1 LIGTLTLI
9 SRVLGYVRDQRIA
22 FLLGTS
28 LIGDSYVLAYRIP
41 NLLRRLVAEGSM
53 TASFIPVFAQFLTG
67 KEKDDWQEFANRMFW
82 TLTVI
87 LAAITVVGVLLSP
100 LLVRLLTF
108 DGGRVDVDLAA
119 LLSRIMWPYIFFV
132 GLSAL
137 AAAILNSFRSFG
149 VPAFTPVMFNVCVIA
164 LSFYAFRFR
173 QPAAALAIGVTL
185 GGLVQLA
192 IQIPFLWR
200 RGMHFQLGISF
211 KHPGIQKVAR
221 LMGPGLVGIGV
232 AQINFA
238 VDTVFATSR
247 LMPSGSLMS
256 LQIADRV
263 MELVLGG
270 YAIAIATAILPLMS
284 QHVAERN
291 LFELRQTVSF
301 SLRLVTFITIPAMVG
316 LVVLRGPIIE
326 VLFQHGRFNRQSTDL
341 TAWALLFFALGLPW
355 FAATKI
361 IVPAFYSTHDTRTPV
376 KVAMAVMFANIAF
389 NLLLLRPL
397 RNGGPAASTSLA
409 ALLNFGILFWIFR
422 RRHGLLGGR
431 SILRSG
437 AKVSAASAVMGLV
450 CWAMLGMSGFQEPAG
465 AIHHSVTW
473 QVVALASML
482 AVAASLFFGLA
493 WLLDCEEL
501 GEMYGIARRK
511 PKTAQ
516 VVSGG

>member
-9 SRVLGYVRDQRIA
+9 SRVLGYVRDERIA
-22 FLLGTS
+22 YLLGTS
-28 LIGDSYVLAYRIP
+28 LIADSYVLAYRIP

-53 TASFIPVFAQFLTG
+53 TASFVPVFAQYLTE
-67 KEKDDWQEFANRMFW
+67 KEKDDWKEFANRMFW
-82 TLTVI
+82 TLMVI
-87 LAAITVVGVLLSP
+87 LAAVTVLGLVFSP
-100 LLVRLLTF
+100 LLVKLLTF
-108 DGGRVDVDLAA
+108 GGKRLNIDLAV
-119 LLSRIMWPYIFFV
+119 LLNRIMWPYIFFV

-137 AAAILNSFRSFG
+137 ATAVLNSFRSFG
-149 VPAFTPVMFNVCVIA
+149 VPAFTPVLFNVCVIA

-173 QPAAALAIGVTL
+173 QPAVALAIGVTL

-192 IQIPFLWR
+192 MQMPFLWR
-200 RGMHFQLGISF
+200 RGMHFQFGISF
-211 KHPGIQKVAR
+211 RHPGVRKVAK

-232 AQINFA
+232 AQINFL
-238 VDTVFATSR
+238 VDTMFANHP
-247 LMPSGSLMS
+247 LMPNGSLMS

-284 QHVAERN
+284 QQVAERN

-301 SLRLVTFITIPAMVG
+301 SLRLVSFITIPAMVG

-341 TAWALLFFALGLPW
+341 TAWALLFFAVGLPW

-376 KVAMAVMFANIAF
+376 KVAMGVMFANITF

-397 RNGGPAASTSLA
+397 LNGGPAAATSLA
-409 ALLNFGILFWIFR
+409 ALLNFSVLFWIFR

-450 CWAMLGMSGFQEPAG
+450 CWAMLRISGFQDLAG
-465 AIHHSVTW
+465 AIHHSLAW

-482 AVAASLFFGLA
+482 AVAAGLFFGLA

-511 PKTAQ
+511 TKTAE
-516 VVSGG
+516 VVS